1 MMRVLGKYSWQGVV
15 LAVLLVSF
23 IGIAAQAQS
32 SQDIV
37 ARIQVLQSQAN
48 KLIELD
54 QWEAAI
60 PVLHEALQLS
70 RTIEDQSEEASVLGL
85 LGESYRQAELLETAL
100 TYYEKARATY
110 AALGMASSSE
120 MAVVLLGRAKT
131 QASLGDLAEA
141 IYSVRE
147 AKQLFK
153 DQDQPRE
160 EAAAWQELGQIFF
173 SLGRYED
180 AYQSFHKALK
190 LYQVSGGRIDTI
202 AIYQDI
208 GQVSVQMGKYEDAL
222 NSFHAALSIA
232 QEIAYTDA
240 IAKAYVHIS
249 SVYSALGRYDDALNT
264 LSQAESLYEH
274 QEAWLELANI
284 QLQYAE
290 LPSGQYDQALKH
302 YRKSVEYLK
311 MVLSSL
317 NEISPIEGTR
327 YSRPVTRVQVLSRI
341 GLCLGMSEQQ
351 NEAVR
356 AYQQAA
362 SVIETVPWLNN
373 DETEALYQRLILL
386 QVHLGRG
393 ADALVSA
400 ERWRSLGLRYLLY
413 PSDVSLALPVGLN
426 VGITD
431 RIVWPS
437 SIDEAIASAQAS
449 LKPNEAVIEY
459 MVTNAGI
466 YLWVI
471 TNETISNPVFI
482 EYAPEQLMNDVI
494 TLRNSLES
502 DPPDRISMT
511 ELLTSF
517 YDKLVKPGLDKLTGK
532 KIDTLV
538 FIPSGPLW
546 YLPFAAVEMSD
557 HKESSGIGTRYPYL
571 VERYALAYLPSL
583 ASLPALMAAGTNEE
597 GTFIEFSNLPMRY
610 PSLDRAIAR
619 FAQYLTGDEQHV
631 STYAGD
637 DATES
642 QLRIESSNA
651 RFLMLLCRTEVNVN
665 VPLQSDILLTED
677 EENDG
682 HLHAWE
688 VLGLDL
694 TRTEL
699 VILPVVDP
707 LLPYI
712 QQSQDTLYNPEPWQG
727 GGYAVDHGNP
737 KIQVASFQ
745 QVSEEMQIEPELLKQ
760 LIAGED
766 ATIWPLTFLSAG
778 ARGVL
783 QTLWLAS
790 PVVLERLLV
799 PAGDYYKS
807 GDTWA
812 QALAKAQRDLIKDT
826 TFNNPWLWAPYQLI
840 GRWR

>member
-1 MMRVLGKYSWQGVV
+1 MMKALTKHSWQGVV

-48 KLIELD
+48 RLMELD

-70 RTIEDQSEEASVLGL
+70 RTIEDQSEEARVLGL
-85 LGESYRQAELLETAL
+85 LGECYRQAELLESAL
-100 TYYEKARATY
+100 SYYEKATATY

-120 MAVVLLGRAKT
+120 MTVVLFGTAKT
-131 QASLGDLAEA
+131 HASLGHLAEA
-141 IYSVRE
+141 IDSVQE
-147 AKQLFK
+147 AQQIFK

-160 EAAAWQELGQIFF
+160 EAAAWHELGQIFF
-173 SLGRYED
+173 SLGLYED
-180 AYQSFHKALK
+180 AYQSLHKALK
-190 LYQVSGGRIDTI
+190 LYQVYGGRIDTI
-202 AIYQDI
+202 AIYQDM

-232 QEIAYTDA
+232 REIAYTDA
-240 IAKAYVHIS
+240 IARAYVQIS

-290 LPSGQYDQALKH
+290 LPSGQYDQALEH
-302 YRKSVEYLK
+302 YCKAVAYLK
-311 MVLSSL
+311 MVLSNL
-317 NEISPIEGTR
+317 NEISPIDGTR
-327 YSRPVTRVQVLSRI
+327 YSRPVTRVHVLSRI
-341 GLCLGMSEQQ
+341 GLYLGTLKQRDD
-351 NEAVR
+351 AVK
-356 AYQQAA
+356 AYEQAA
-362 SVIETVPWLNN
+362 GVIETVPWLNN
-373 DETEALYQRLILL
+373 DETEGLYQRLILL
-386 QVHLGRG
+386 QTNLGRG

-400 ERWRSLGLRYLLY
+400 ERWRSLELRYLLY

-431 RIVWPS
+431 RIVSPP

-466 YLWVI
+466 YLWMI
-471 TNETISNPVFI
+471 TNGTISNSIFI
-482 EYAPEQLMNDVI
+482 EYPRERLMNDVI
-494 TLRNSLES
+494 TLRESLES
-502 DPPDRISMT
+502 DPPDRIIQY
-511 ELLTSF
+511 EFLRSF
-517 YDKLVKPGLDKLTGK
+517 YDKLVRPGLDELPDGV
-532 KIDTLV
+532 DTLIIV
-538 FIPSGPLW
+538 PSGPLW
-546 YLPFAAVEMSD
+546 YLPFSALIVTDQELPTAL
-557 HKESSGIGTRYPYL
+557 GGTRYPYL

-610 PSLDRAIAR
+610 LSLEDSIAAL
-619 FAQYLTGDEQHV
+619 AQYLTGDEQHV
-631 STYAGD
+631 PTYAGD

-642 QLRIESSNA
+642 QLKIESSNA
-651 RFLMLLCRTEVNVN
+651 RFLMLLCRTDVNAN
-665 VPLQSDILLTED
+665 VPLQSDILFAED

-694 TRTEL
+694 TGTEL
-699 VILPVVDP
+699 VVLPVVDP

-737 KIQVASFQ
+737 EIQVASFQ
-745 QVSEEMQIEPELLKQ
+745 EVSEGMQIEPELLKQ

-778 ARGVL
+778 AKGVL
-783 QTLWLAS
+783 QTLWLAN
-790 PVVLERLLV
+790 PVALERLLV

-812 QALAKAQRDLIKDT
+812 NALAKAQRDLIKGA
-826 TFNNPWLWAPYQLI
+826 TFSNPWFWAPYQLI